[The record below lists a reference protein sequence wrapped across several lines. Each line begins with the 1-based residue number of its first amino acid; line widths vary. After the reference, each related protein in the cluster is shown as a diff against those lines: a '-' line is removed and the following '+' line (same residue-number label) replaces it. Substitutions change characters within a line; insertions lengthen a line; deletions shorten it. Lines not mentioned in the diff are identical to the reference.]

1 MILDFRRTRR
11 RKDAARLV
19 AAEKRRK
26 CVSAYVMDIGLMCGQ
41 ARDAHIFI
49 FAVIEVARF
58 QDESFPN
65 VMLARVVV
73 IDTRLVRG
81 NVWAAINFAFEYRS
95 VIDLVNFQH
104 VGFQRFFVS
113 EGHGTGRFVTRDTR
127 QAFFET
133 VANKLV
139 VHSTNVTVVFFLN
152 GR

>member
-58 QDESFPN
+58 QDESFP
-65 VMLARVVV
+65 
-73 IDTRLVRG
+73 
-81 NVWAAINFAFEYRS
+81 
-95 VIDLVNFQH
+95 VIDLVIFQH
-104 VGFQRFFVS
+104 VYIQRFFVS
-113 EGHGTGRFVTRDTR
+113 EGHSAARFAARGTR
-127 QAFFET
+127 QAFLE
-133 VANKLV
+133 AAADKQLV
-139 VHSTNVTVVFFLN
+139 VCARSMPVVFALH
-152 GR
+152 RS